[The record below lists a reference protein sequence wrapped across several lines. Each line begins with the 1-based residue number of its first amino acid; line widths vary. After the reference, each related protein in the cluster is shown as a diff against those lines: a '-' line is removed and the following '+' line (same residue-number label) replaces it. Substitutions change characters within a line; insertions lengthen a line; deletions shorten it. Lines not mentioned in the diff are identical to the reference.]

1 MISNGDYVTVGSGSL
16 VWQVVF
22 VEGDL
27 AILQSGLTG
36 RKATYPSFHLTPFAY
51 PLHHPATAKELSH
64 V

>member
-1 MISNGDYVTVGSGSL
+1 MIAAGDYVTVGSGTL
-16 VWQVVF
+16 VWRVVF
-22 VEGDL
+22 IEGDL

-51 PLHHPATAKELSH
+51 PHNSPATTKELTH